1 MSFAPAGLACAF
13 SQSSRFPNS
22 PGFCIEQ
29 ALDMR
34 RECCVESTL
43 FYFCTAAKRGYESRR
58 SLAAYDRK
66 FKHELRAGLEISQL
80 TKGFV
85 GKAEGLEI

>member
-1 MSFAPAGLACAF
+1 VNAAWNRRCFISVPD
-13 SQSSRFPNS
+13 
-22 PGFCIEQ
+22 Q
-29 ALDMR
+29 A
-34 RECCVESTL
+34 
-43 FYFCTAAKRGYESRR
+43 AAKRGYESRR